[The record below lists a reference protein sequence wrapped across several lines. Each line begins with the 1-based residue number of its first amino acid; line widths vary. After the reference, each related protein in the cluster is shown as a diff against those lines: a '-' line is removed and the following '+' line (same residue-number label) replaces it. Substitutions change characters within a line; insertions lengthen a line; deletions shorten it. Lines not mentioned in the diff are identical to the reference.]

1 MFAAPKDGQP
11 ARKLDQRVAQL
22 RELLDKYD
30 LLLALSAGEPGRT
43 LARRDAMRTI
53 AQRFPGAMR
62 EWDQL
67 PHSELVRRRTHL
79 ATLLAEG
86 VEAPA
91 PEPDEPD
98 EPDEPWLRFGGLL
111 HAELRALLAIR
122 RLLIEK
128 RSEWPKRHE
137 APPAQLL
144 EAARI
149 SCTTV
154 GAPGLAQ
161 RLTAPMLT
169 AIAVRPGARLSEL
182 AYQAVADQHGVSVAE
197 VKQALFGLG

>member
-11 ARKLDQRVAQL
+11 DRKLDPRLAQL

-79 ATLLAEG
+79 ATLLAECA
-86 VEAPA
+86 EAPA

-98 EPDEPWLRFGGLL
+98 EPWLRFGALL

-122 RLLIEK
+122 RMLIEK
-128 RSEWPKRHE
+128 RSEWPERHE

-161 RLTAPMLT
+161 RLTASMLT

-182 AYQAVADQHGVSVAE
+182 AYQAVADQHGVSVAA
-197 VKQALFGLG
+197 VKQALFGLS